1 MSSSEAV
8 RCSGLV
14 RRFGERDALA
24 GLDLVVADGEV
35 VLLTGPNG
43 AGKTTLLRVL
53 ATVLRPSAG
62 SASLYGHALPG
73 QAAPARRLVGYA
85 GHEPLLYPLL
95 TAAENLRLYSA
106 LHGSDGAEVESALEG
121 VGMARRAGDRVE
133 ELSRGM
139 RQRLSLARAM
149 LHGPRL
155 LLLDE
160 PTSGLDPL
168 VRCEFIQ
175 TVSGAYQEADP
186 GRRTVFISTHLI
198 SEFEGLIDEFTIIE
212 NGKEVLTLEADCARE
227 RFQRIRARF
236 AQPLLQVDFKD
247 AHNARWEGRELELVV
262 NGNSEG
268 ILDRIKSYSP
278 EALSTEALTLEDI
291 FLASLK

>member
-53 ATVLRPSAG
+53 ATVLRPSEG
-62 SASLYGHALPG
+62 SASVYGHELPR
-73 QAAPARRLVGYA
+73 QAGPARRLVGYA

-106 LHGSDGAEVESALEG
+106 LHGSDGAEVEPALERA
-121 VGMARRAGDRVE
+121 GMARRAADRVE

-149 LHGPRL
+149 LHDPRL

-160 PTSGLDPL
+160 PTSGLDDEGRGVL
-168 VRCEFIQ
+168 RALLEQ
-175 TVSGAYQEADP
+175 P
-186 GRRTVFISTHLI
+186 GRTAVIATH
-198 SEFEGLIDEFTIIE
+198 EPGWFTGVAGRAVAID
-212 NGKEVLTLEADCARE
+212 R
-227 RFQRIRARF
+227 
-236 AQPLLQVDFKD
+236 
-247 AHNARWEGRELELVV
+247 GRVAV
-262 NGNSEG
+262 
-268 ILDRIKSYSP
+268 
-278 EALSTEALTLEDI
+278 
-291 FLASLK
+291 

>member
-24 GLDLVVADGEV
+24 GLDLAVADGEV

-62 SASLYGHALPG
+62 SASLYGHELPG

-160 PTSGLDPL
+160 PTSGLDDEGRGVL
-168 VRCEFIQ
+168 LTLLEQ
-175 TVSGAYQEADP
+175 P
-186 GRRTVFISTHLI
+186 GRTAVVATH
-198 SEFEGLIDEFTIIE
+198 EPDWFAGVAGRAVAID
-212 NGKEVLTLEADCARE
+212 R
-227 RFQRIRARF
+227 
-236 AQPLLQVDFKD
+236 
-247 AHNARWEGRELELVV
+247 GRVAV
-262 NGNSEG
+262 
-268 ILDRIKSYSP
+268 
-278 EALSTEALTLEDI
+278 
-291 FLASLK
+291 